1 MRDSVPP
8 AEVNGKGSAVDQ
20 DDAMRSTTVD
30 RSLARLR
37 QCASDL
43 GWTLDALSAHM
54 RKDKAHISRVFNGEK
69 SLTLEFLIALPEEL
83 QARFAALYAEAF
95 GLVVVTPATGPE
107 ALKQFTAGLFGLFAQ
122 QLPVRSGGQL
132 KASLSTAARR
142 RA

>member
-1 MRDSVPP
+1 MSRSVLP
-8 AEVNGKGSAVDQ
+8 ADVNGQGSVVDH
-20 DDAMRSTTVD
+20 DDALRSTTVD

-69 SLTLEFLIALPEEL
+69 PLTLAFLIALPDDVEAEFHSRSSEE
-83 QARFAALYAEAF
+83 F
-95 GLVVVTPATGPE
+95 GRVVVTPAIGPD
-107 ALKQFTAGLFGLFAQ
+107 ALKQFTAGLFGLFAL
-122 QLPVRSGGQL
+122 QLPAKSGGQV
-132 KASLSTAARR
+132 KASLPTAARR